1 MQFRAIGVVEGRYLP
16 SEEQFTKGNL
26 VTPDGEEINAVLL
39 GRVMSL
45 VRKYIQDDRDYL
57 WVVYPR
63 TGAKTKQD
71 RLHVQISGVWAPEEM
86 GPIGTDPHAEEHDAD
101 SGSDGGSDDSS
112 SDSASTEVASGP
124 QALPPKPP
132 STDVEPDMFSIR
144 GEVVGQKS
152 EESALTIKI
161 VQSARKNSP
170 KSKPSSFK
178 LNLHGVLPSHALGEF
193 WDFVVKREGSV
204 LEVVKGMAIGPAPK
218 PKPRKNR
225 NKGVAGGGGAGKPRP
240 RPRARSHG
248 DDDKHERPA
257 PPKTRSS
264 SQSDG

>member
-16 SEEQFTKGNL
+16 SDDQFTRGTL

-63 TGAKTKQD
+63 TGAKSKQD

-101 SGSDGGSDDSS
+101 GGEESDESS
-112 SDSASTEVASGP
+112 TDEVNESAETGP

-132 STDVEPDMFSIR
+132 STNVEPDMFSIR

-152 EESALTIKI
+152 EESALTVKI
-161 VQSARKNSP
+161 SQSPRKNSP

-193 WDFVVKREGSV
+193 WDFEVKRQGSV
-204 LEVVKGMAIGPAPK
+204 LEVVKGVAIGRAPK

-225 NKGVAGGGGAGKPRP
+225 HKGGGGAGKSRPPRP
-240 RPRARSHG
+240 RSRSHG
-248 DDDKHERPA
+248 GEEKHERPA

-264 SQSDG
+264 SKSDG